1 MAKMRKCRD
10 ICQQA
15 NSNLEESLTKVKAS
29 GRLGSK
35 QKKEV
40 ETLLKEGSSNVAK
53 LKNLLVKRSKT
64 MTVSEAKKIMLE
76 CTAKAKELKDEKKEL
91 DHIANKAA
99 TRTSSKAK

>member
-1 MAKMRKCRD
+1 M
-10 ICQQA
+10 
-15 NSNLEESLTKVKAS
+15 
-29 GRLGSK
+29 
-35 QKKEV
+35 
-40 ETLLKEGSSNVAK
+40 LKEGSSNVAK

-76 CTAKAKELKDEKKEL
+76 CTAKAKELKDEKKKL